1 MNEFTEPTTASPGP
15 GPSSMQSPGPLT
27 SPITRRRFLTGA
39 AALSLA
45 AVMAGKHGAVDEFL
59 RDMGHDA
66 ATGLGVEKGA
76 GTQVTPTT
84 YTFSVARDA
93 DLLLLDFTFIDF
105 ELITSTTG
113 IWELKPL
120 SNKNIITVQFPP
132 QAIGEAA
139 YELPNSGPWPVD
151 PPPVLSAIS
160 GPSMLCFTKANLK
173 SVTFPT
179 QTVADLL
186 NWTNWELLVP
196 AIATESLPL
205 STSAQK
211 SYKATDPTAATSPV
225 TYIEYPYGLYLSPAV
240 APTSTVTTTFN
251 VRAQPLASTAGT
263 SDIWSA
269 TLQQATTAGVAQ
281 IPQVAAV
288 YARDYLAGS
297 TSLTDGYTEI
307 AY

>member
-1 MNEFTEPTTASPGP
+1 MDEITESIATPVGVSAS
-15 GPSSMQSPGPLT
+15 SLHSPGPLT

-59 RDMGHDA
+59 RDMAHDA
-66 ATGLGVEKGA
+66 ATGLGLEKGTA
-76 GTQVTPTT
+76 AQSSPMN
-84 YTFSVARDA
+84 YTFSVARDT
-93 DLLLLDFTFIDF
+93 DLLLLDFTFIGF
-105 ELITSTTG
+105 NLITSTTG
-113 IWELKPL
+113 IWELEPVTKQ
-120 SNKNIITVQFPP
+120 NIITVQFPP

-139 YELPNSGPWPVD
+139 YQFSPGSPWPVD
-151 PPPVLSAIS
+151 PPPVLSAVS
-160 GPSMLCFTKANLK
+160 GPSVLCFTKANMK

-186 NWTNWELLVP
+186 NWTNWVLLVP
-196 AIATESLPL
+196 SIASDTLPL
-205 STSAQK
+205 SGSAQK
-211 SYKATDPTAATSPV
+211 SYKATNPTTATSPV

-251 VRAQPLASTAGT
+251 VRAQPLASTTGT

-269 TLQQATTAGVAQ
+269 SLQQTEAGVAQ

-288 YARDYLAGS
+288 YARDYAAGS

-307 AY
+307 TY